1 MSQNKEQVKNHSHSI
16 GWVQSSKYPAVWL
29 NRSTMQVAYV
39 HKSSQPKDPFS
50 PLTLLLD
57 VAMISSRSA
66 AAKELKSQDPTM
78 RLIAAIYQNITRD
91 PADRKGKPRKT
102 TYCPWCMGAFSAREY
117 RAHLPKCELRRVEL
131 TTTAK
136 NKSQGEPQ
144 S

>member
-1 MSQNKEQVKNHSHSI
+1 MPEQVKNHSHSI

-57 VAMISSRSA
+57 VSIINSRSR
-66 AAKELKSQDPTM
+66 AAKDLKSQDPKM

-117 RAHLPKCELRRVEL
+117 RAHLPKCELRSGSVGAGIKE
-131 TTTAK
+131 K
-136 NKSQGEPQ
+136 YFGDD
-144 S
+144 